1 VAAARRGSS
10 GWRGGERVRCLR
22 WAQLLTSGGRLY
34 RSEMRRETCT
44 ERAAA
49 LCGRL
54 RRRAAAPSGDEKR
67 ETCVEQAAMLSR
79 WLLASGKRRRRQAA
93 TTSSMGRDW
102 WCGVELTVARVA
114 DRSGSAGETASDKR
128 VPPFYGLKITDPLEP
143 PQSWI
148 AKPVDF
154 HENRRN

>member
-1 VAAARRGSS
+1 LIFTVEYEDADLHLLELWVARLHQGRQVAAARRGSS

-79 WLLASGKRRRRQAA
+79 WLLASGKRRASGYNEQHGQRLVVRRRAHGCACGGQERLCW
-93 TTSSMGRDW
+93 RD
-102 WCGVELTVARVA
+102 GV
-114 DRSGSAGETASDKR
+114 
-128 VPPFYGLKITDPLEP
+128 
-143 PQSWI
+143 
-148 AKPVDF
+148 
-154 HENRRN
+154 